1 MDTDRRGQF
10 GLAKP
15 AFEVQR
21 FKRVINI
28 MANEEMATVLADLL
42 SQNEKRVQDQGEKVS
57 PHLYE
62 FLSQLQDA
70 IDQPPPSKG
79 EKPTKPQR
87 RIA

>member
-1 MDTDRRGQF
+1 METDRRGQF

-15 AFEVQR
+15 AFECQR

-28 MANEEMATVLADLL
+28 MLNEEMATVVADLL
-42 SQNEKRVQDQGEKVS
+42 LQNEKRVKDQGQKVS

-79 EKPTKPQR
+79 EKPIKPER